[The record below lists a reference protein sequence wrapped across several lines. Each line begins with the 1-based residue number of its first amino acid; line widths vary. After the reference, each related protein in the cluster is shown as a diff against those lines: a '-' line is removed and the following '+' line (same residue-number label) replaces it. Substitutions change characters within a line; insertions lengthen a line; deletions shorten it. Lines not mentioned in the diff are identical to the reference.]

1 MKEPMKLTSILFAL
15 LLTLITG
22 CTSVYNWT
30 PEYPASEKVIW
41 HTPISQEHLHTIC
54 GVPASEMAGLKACA
68 IQLRETKTCH
78 IYSILTEREAMT
90 FVDRDGISLDL
101 HERQHCKGYRHGDM
115 RLSATGGTRK

>member
-22 CTSVYNWT
+22 CTSVYNWQ

-41 HTPISQEHLHTIC
+41 HPPVVQEHLHTIC
-54 GVPASEMAGLKACA
+54 GIPSSEMPGLKACA
-68 IQLRETKTCH
+68 IQLRATKTCH
-78 IYSILTEREAMT
+78 IYSTLTEREAMSYT
-90 FVDRDGISLDL
+90 DRDGHPLDL

-115 RLSATGGTRK
+115 RLSATDGVKK